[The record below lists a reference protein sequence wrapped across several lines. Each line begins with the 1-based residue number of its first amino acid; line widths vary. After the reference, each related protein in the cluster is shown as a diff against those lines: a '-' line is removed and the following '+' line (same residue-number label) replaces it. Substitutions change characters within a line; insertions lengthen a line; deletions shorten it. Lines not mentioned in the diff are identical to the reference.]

1 MIPVAE
7 ALAQVLALVGPL
19 AVEDVPIAEAGGRV
33 LARAIAARRDQP
45 PFASSMMDGYALR
58 DEDARPG
65 AGLTVIGEAA
75 AGRAGPDL
83 EKPGQAVRIFTGAP
97 VPRGATRVVIQE
109 DVTREGDRIVLGD
122 RLDAGPYIR
131 SPGADFRAGDTLS
144 APRRLR
150 PADILVAAAMNHA
163 ALPCARR
170 PDVALIATGDELVMP
185 GEAPAPDQI
194 VTSNTLALKALI
206 EAEGGAARLLPIA
219 RDRAEALD
227 AVFDLARG
235 ADLIVTVGG
244 ASVGEHDLVARVA
257 ASRGMVPAFHR
268 VAMRP
273 GKPLMA
279 GRIDGVPMLGLPGN
293 PVSAMVCG
301 IVFLVPALHAMLGLP
316 AGPAARL
323 RATLGAALGPN
334 GAREHY
340 MRARFDAGR
349 LMAFDRQDSALTG
362 IFAEAQAL
370 IVRPP
375 DDPPRAR
382 GDEVD
387 YLPL

>member
-1 MIPVAE
+1 M
-7 ALAQVLALVGPL
+7 
-19 AVEDVPIAEAGGRV
+19 
-33 LARAIAARRDQP
+33 
-45 PFASSMMDGYALR
+45 
-58 DEDARPG
+58 
-65 AGLTVIGEAA
+65 
-75 AGRAGPDL
+75 
-83 EKPGQAVRIFTGAP
+83 
-97 VPRGATRVVIQE
+97 VIQE
-109 DVTREGDRIVLGD
+109 DVRREGDRITLGD

-131 SPGADFRAGDTLS
+131 PAGADFREGDVLS

-150 PADILVAAAMNHA
+150 PADILLAAAMNHA
-163 ALPCARR
+163 VLPCTRR
-170 PDVALIATGDELVMP
+170 PEIALIATGDELVMP

-206 EAEGGAARLLPIA
+206 EAEGGVARLLPIA
-219 RDRAEALD
+219 RDRVEALE
-227 AVFDLARG
+227 AVFDLAAG

-257 ASRGMVPAFHR
+257 AARGMTPAFHR

-279 GRIDGVPMLGLPGN
+279 GRIGGVPMLGLPGN

-301 IVFLVPALHAMLGLP
+301 IVFLVPALQAMLGLP
-316 AGPAARL
+316 AGPAARR
-323 RATLGAALGPN
+323 RATLGADLGAN
-334 GAREHY
+334 GGREHY
-340 MRARFDAGR
+340 MRARFEAGGIV
-349 LMAFDRQDSALTG
+349 AFDRQDSGLTG
-362 IFAEAQAL
+362 IFSEAQAL

-375 DDPPRAR
+375 HDPPRAR